1 MQLPIRNPKP
11 HLVLFHRERGDGSG
25 AFGRKAGEY
34 PREAGWLHL
43 AERVSRLE
51 AGWDEKR
58 LRKEE
63 IERKLQELK
72 GRVLDPG
79 AVELFLRAEPRLE
92 AGDLFIKEYLR
103 KILPDDHREWTEEGS
118 GEILLTHG
126 ADRGRALRSFL
137 RPFQRDHPE
146 NSASGRNITSIR
158 K

>member
-43 AERVSRLE
+43 AERVSCWRL
-51 AGWDEKR
+51 ADEKT

-72 GRVLDPG
+72 GRVLDPEPWALFPGG
-79 AVELFLRAEPRLE
+79 AEAE
-92 AGDLFIKEYLR
+92 AGDLIKEYLR
-103 KILPDDHREWTEEGS
+103 KILPDDHREWTEEEVGDS
-118 GEILLTHG
+118 
-126 ADRGRALRSFL
+126 SFL
-137 RPFQRDHPE
+137 MARIVDERCGPSPASIPE
-146 NSASGRNITSIR
+146 ITRRIQLLAEYVTSIR